1 MKEGAMPIN
10 HTQSRLRDGHS
21 VFGCIFQQFRSAE
34 IPRLLA
40 AAGFDFVFIDCEHGG
55 FDLETIQ
62 DVVRVS
68 RLAGITPLVRV
79 GELSYSLAARALD
92 VGAQGII
99 LPRVEEPELLRE
111 ALSWMKFPPV
121 GKRGFGLGPPQL
133 DYRTQSFAEAIA
145 DANASTLTVVQ
156 FESVKALDRAEELLA
171 VPGVDVGL
179 IGPSD
184 LSISLGVPGE
194 FEHPRLVE
202 AVCSFIKVCNRR
214 GVAPGIQVRNAALAK
229 TWVERGMRFV
239 GCGSELTL
247 LFAKAQETVAELRGA
262 N

>member
-1 MKEGAMPIN
+1 MPIN

-133 DYRTQSFAEAIA
+133 DYRTQSFAETIA

-156 FESVKALDRAEELLA
+156 FESVKALEQSGRVAGS
-171 VPGVDVGL
+171 PGRGCGADWPVGL
-179 IGPSD
+179 VD
-184 LSISLGVPGE
+184 LAWRARGIRAPEAGRGGLLVHQGMQPAWRGSWNSGAQRSVGKDLG
-194 FEHPRLVE
+194 R
-202 AVCSFIKVCNRR
+202 A
-214 GVAPGIQVRNAALAK
+214 RNA
-229 TWVERGMRFV
+229 
-239 GCGSELTL
+239 
-247 LFAKAQETVAELRGA
+247 LRRLWE
-262 N
+262 

>member
-1 MKEGAMPIN
+1 MSTVISFFDFTFLNPRIILRLTSSDKQESVVPIN
-10 HTQSRLRDGHS
+10 HTQSRLRDGHA

-111 ALSWMKFPPV
+111 ALSWMKFPPM

-133 DYRTQSFAEAIA
+133 DRLLEAHPCLVVPAGVVVRKREVTDGVGHRDRVALRTRELARQVGAAPFLVRIEA
-145 DANASTLTVVQ
+145 
-156 FESVKALDRAEELLA
+156 ALDA
-171 VPGVDVGL
+171 
-179 IGPSD
+179 
-184 LSISLGVPGE
+184 LG
-194 FEHPRLVE
+194 
-202 AVCSFIKVCNRR
+202 
-214 GVAPGIQVRNAALAK
+214 
-229 TWVERGMRFV
+229 
-239 GCGSELTL
+239 
-247 LFAKAQETVAELRGA
+247 
-262 N
+262 

>member
-1 MKEGAMPIN
+1 MPTN
-10 HTQSRLRDGHS
+10 HTQSRLRDGQT
-21 VFGCIFQQFRSAE
+21 VFGCIFQQFRSPE

-62 DVVRVS
+62 DVVRVA

-79 GELSYSLAARALD
+79 GELSYSLATRALD

-99 LPRVEEPELLRE
+99 LPRVEEPELLHE
-111 ALSWMKFPPV
+111 ALSWMKFPPA
-121 GKRGFGLGPPQL
+121 GKRGFGLGPPML
-133 DYRTQSFAEAIA
+133 DYRAQSFAETIA
-145 DANASTLTVVQ
+145 DANGTTLAIVQ
-156 FESVKALDRAEELLA
+156 FESVKALERAEELLA
-171 VPGVDVGL
+171 VPGVDVAL

-194 FEHPRLVE
+194 FEHPKLVDT
-202 AVCSFIKVCNRR
+202 VCAFIKVCNRYR
-214 GVAPGIQVRNAALAK
+214 VAPGIQVRNATLAK
-229 TWVERGMRFV
+229 AWVDRGMRFV

-247 LFAKAQETVAELRGA
+247 LLAKAQETMAELRGVK

>member
-1 MKEGAMPIN
+1 MPVN
-10 HTQSRLRDGHS
+10 HAQSRLHNAGT
-21 VFGCIFQQFRSAE
+21 VFGCILQQFRSAE

-40 AAGFDFVFIDCEHGG
+40 EAGFDFVFVDCEHGG

-62 DVVRVS
+62 DVVRVA

-79 GELSYSLAARALD
+79 GELSYSLVARALD

-99 LPRVEEPELLRE
+99 LPRVEEPNLLRE
-111 ALSWMKFPPV
+111 ALSWMKFPPQ

-133 DYRTQSFAEAIA
+133 DYRAQSFADAIA
-145 DANASTLTVVQ
+145 DANATTLTVVQ
-156 FESVKALDRAEELLA
+156 FESAKALERAEELLE
-171 VPGVDVGL
+171 VPGIDVAL

-202 AVCSFIKVCNRR
+202 AVCLFIKVCNRY
-214 GVAPGIQVRNAALAK
+214 GVAPGIQVRNATLA
-229 TWVERGMRFV
+229 R
-239 GCGSELTL
+239 
-247 LFAKAQETVAELRGA
+247 
-262 N
+262 

>member
-1 MKEGAMPIN
+1 MPIN
-10 HTQSRLRDGHS
+10 HTQSRLSDGQT

-40 AAGFDFVFIDCEHGG
+40 AAGFDFIFIDCEHGG

-99 LPRVEEPELLRE
+99 LPRVEEPERLRE
-111 ALSWMKFPPV
+111 ALSWMKFPPA

-145 DANASTLTVVQ
+145 DANASTLAVVQ
-156 FESVKALDRAEELLA
+156 FESVKALEQAEELLGVA
-171 VPGVDVGL
+171 GVDVAL

-202 AVCSFIKVCNRR
+202 TVGSFIKVCNRH
-214 GVAPGIQVRNAALAK
+214 GVAPGIQVRNATLARA
-229 TWVERGMRFV
+229 WIERGMRFV

-247 LFAKAQETVAELRGA
+247 LLAKAQETVAELRGA
-262 N
+262 SSK

>member
-1 MKEGAMPIN
+1 MPIN
-10 HTQSRLRDGHS
+10 HTQTRLRDGHS
-21 VFGCIFQQFRSAE
+21 VFGCIFQLFRSAE

-99 LPRVEEPELLRE
+99 LPRVEEPELLQE

-133 DYRTQSFAEAIA
+133 DYRTQSFAETIA

-156 FESVKALDRAEELLA
+156 FESVKALERADELLA

-202 AVCSFIKVCNRR
+202 AVCSFIKACQRR
-214 GVAPGIQVRNAALAK
+214 GVAPGIQVRNATLARA
-229 TWVERGMRFV
+229 WVGRGMRFV

-247 LFAKAQETVAELRGA
+247 LLAKAQETVAELRSV

>member
-1 MKEGAMPIN
+1 MPVN
-10 HTQSRLRDGHS
+10 HTQRKLQDGRT
-21 VFGCIFQQFRSAE
+21 VLGCIFQQFRSAE

-40 AAGFDFVFIDCEHGG
+40 SAGFDFVFIDCEHGG

-62 DVVRVS
+62 DVVRVA
-68 RLAGITPLVRV
+68 RLAGITPLVRI

-99 LPRVEEPELLRE
+99 LPRVEEPELLHE
-111 ALSWMKFPPV
+111 ALSWMKFPPL

-133 DYRTQSFAEAIA
+133 DYGTQTFAETIA
-145 DANASTLTVVQ
+145 DANASTLVVVQ
-156 FESVKALDRAEELLA
+156 FESVKALERARELLA

-184 LSISLGVPGE
+184 LSISLGIPGQ

-202 AVCSFIKVCNRR
+202 SVCEFIKVCSQQ
-214 GVAPGIQVRNAALAK
+214 GVAPGIQVRNTTLAK
-229 TWVERGMRFV
+229 SWVERGMRFV

-247 LFAKAQETVAELRGA
+247 LLAKAQETVAELRDTSGTS
-262 N
+262 